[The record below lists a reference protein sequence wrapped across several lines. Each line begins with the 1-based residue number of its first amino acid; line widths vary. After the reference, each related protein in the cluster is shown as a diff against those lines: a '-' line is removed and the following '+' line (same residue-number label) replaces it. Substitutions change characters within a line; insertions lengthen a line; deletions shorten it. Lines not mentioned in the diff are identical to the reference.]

1 MSGSARQI
9 PIPLEHR
16 PQLGRDDFIVSPS
29 NKAALDLI
37 ERWPDWPTALVIL
50 VGPPGSG
57 KSHLAA
63 IWQERSGA
71 VVLQPDE
78 PPPSPLPAAA
88 VIENIDTGSID
99 EPGLFHLIN
108 GMAEAGGHLLVTSRT
123 PVTDWGVRL
132 PDLVSRLRLATPGHL
147 DTPDDSLLRQVLVK
161 LFADR
166 QLLVDKPV
174 IDYLLKRMERSL
186 DASRRL
192 VDAIDEEALAEN
204 RRISRALAAEVHQR
218 IAGQAP
224 DLDV

>member
-1 MSGSARQI
+1 MSGGSRQI
-9 PIPLEHR
+9 PIPLEHP

-29 NKAALDLI
+29 NRAALDLI

-57 KSHLAA
+57 KSHLAS

-71 VVLQPDE
+71 AALQSGE
-78 PPPSPLPAAA
+78 PLPSPLPAAI
-88 VIENIDTGSID
+88 VIDNIDLQPID

-108 GMAEAGGHLLVTSRT
+108 GMAEAGGHLLLTART

-132 PDLVSRLRLATPGHL
+132 PDLLSRLRLATPGHL

-166 QLLVDKPV
+166 QLLVDKAV

-186 DASRRL
+186 DAARL
-192 VDAIDEEALAEN
+192 LVEAIDREALAEN

-218 IAGQAP
+218 LAGEAP
-224 DLDV
+224 DLEV